1 MKITNKLIKEIAT
14 LCKLEFNCKDEE
26 KMKNDMNKIIHFVE
40 KLNQIDTK
48 EIDPLIYISDENNVL
63 REDVV
68 KLNSSQK
75 EALINAPEKDSDYF
89 KVPTILKK

>member
-14 LCKLEFNCKDEE
+14 LCKLEFNSKDED
-26 KMKNDMNKIIHFVE
+26 KMKSDMNKIIHFVE

-48 EIDPLIYISDENNVL
+48 EVDPLIYISDENNVL